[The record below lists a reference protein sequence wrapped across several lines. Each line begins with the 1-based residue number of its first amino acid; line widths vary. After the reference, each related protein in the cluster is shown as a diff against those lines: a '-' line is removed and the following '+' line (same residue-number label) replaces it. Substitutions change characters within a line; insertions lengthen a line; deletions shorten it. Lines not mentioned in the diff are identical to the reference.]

1 MGSTMD
7 YSFSCSVG
15 SLTTC
20 DTCSDRQTRQH
31 ILGSGRVQAW
41 ARVQRGSDS
50 TERAC
55 GKNPSTCGAYALDQF
70 LVFAVAGREEF
81 HLNKAIQMGL
91 VQKDFRELRKS
102 KAISDVFLTSVQNF
116 KIFVSLRGTRTQRK
130 YFSFYVRLETDPT
143 LPETI
148 IKPFPFSPVKSNFFF
163 RAKLVFLKKKEVLR
177 DVIDPKGESAA
188 HLKRQKM
195 LPVETLKQM
204 IERDY
209 KELRKGV
216 RKLKI

>member
-7 YSFSCSVG
+7 YSFSCAIG

-20 DTCSDRQTRQH
+20 DTCKDRATRMAMPGNTAYQH
-31 ILGSGRVQAW
+31 WSRRDNSPSCGR
-41 ARVQRGSDS
+41 
-50 TERAC
+50 
-55 GKNPSTCGAYALDQF
+55 NPSTCGAYALENF
-70 LVFAVAGREEF
+70 LVFAIAGREEF

-91 VQKDFRELRKS
+91 IQKDFREFK
-102 KAISDVFLTSVQNF
+102 KGGNISDVFLTSVQNF
-116 KIFVSLRGTRTQRK
+116 KVFVSLRGTRTHRQF
-130 YFSFYVRLETDPT
+130 FSFYVRLETDPT

-148 IKPFPFSPVKSNFFF
+148 IKPFPFSPVNSKFFF
-163 RAKLVFLKKKEVLR
+163 RGKFVFLKKKEVLR
-177 DVIDPKGESAA
+177 NVIHPDGESAS

-209 KELRKGV
+209 QELRKGV